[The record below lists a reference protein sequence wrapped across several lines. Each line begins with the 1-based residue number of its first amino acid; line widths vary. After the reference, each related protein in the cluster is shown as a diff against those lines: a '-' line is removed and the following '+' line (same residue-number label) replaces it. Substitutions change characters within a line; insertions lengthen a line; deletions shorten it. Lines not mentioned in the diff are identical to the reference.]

1 MVGRDHRTKAMARS
15 SVMPQAKYWG
25 SGIWGGAYHPK
36 STHLVSEKVG
46 WAGHPHTPGIGA
58 PIGELLTPSYPKA
71 RENRPGRKPEASK

>member
-1 MVGRDHRTKAMARS
+1 
-15 SVMPQAKYWG
+15 MPQAKYWG

-58 PIGELLTPSYPKA
+58 PT
-71 RENRPGRKPEASK
+71 EASNPLLPKGEGKSPRDGA